1 MAGITRSSRYSTV
14 IRLRLFL
21 RRVTPLTWGIWL
33 LLIADLAAPG
43 YGKLNLLITQVNIAD
58 ALSIVRTG
66 KHYAASDTPHP

>member
-1 MAGITRSSRYSTV
+1 MGVTTKSRYSPV

-21 RRVTPLTWGIWL
+21 RRITPLTWVIWL

-43 YGKLNLLITQVNIAD
+43 YGRLNFLITQVNIAD

-66 KHYAASDTPHP
+66 KHYAPSNSPP

>member
-1 MAGITRSSRYSTV
+1 VGVTTKSRYSPV

-43 YGKLNLLITQVNIAD
+43 YGRLNLLITQVDLSN
-58 ALSIVRTG
+58 ALSIARTG
-66 KHYAASDTPHP
+66 KPYAAPNTPHP

>member
-1 MAGITRSSRYSTV
+1 VGVTTKSRYSPV

-21 RRVTPLTWGIWL
+21 RRITPLTWVIWL

-43 YGKLNLLITQVNIAD
+43 YGRLNFLITQVNIAD

-66 KHYAASDTPHP
+66 KHYAPSNSPP